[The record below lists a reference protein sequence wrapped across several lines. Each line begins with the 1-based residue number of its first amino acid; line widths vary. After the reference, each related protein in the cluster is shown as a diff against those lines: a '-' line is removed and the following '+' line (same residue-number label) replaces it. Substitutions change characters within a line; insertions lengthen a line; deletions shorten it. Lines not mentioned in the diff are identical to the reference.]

1 MNDSLSGPGK
11 GSRNGPSDG
20 SGQGPAWSQ
29 PDAWRDA
36 RATVERQAGRL
47 RAGTRGLLL
56 PLFTW
61 PLLPDAVIEIA
72 RGNTRGVVAAGLGL
86 GLPLVA
92 LRVLRRGR
100 AGDTRRAAVIM
111 AVTTGLVAGL
121 GANVGAPL
129 AVLLAA
135 GAWAGTR
142 LMYDGAVPELAEPEP
157 PAAPGPLEEARAR
170 LARIAGSAPL
180 AGVTS
185 AMASVLDDLDAR
197 PDRLPLA
204 RRFLAVHLDGLERIA
219 DRLQAGAEPPP
230 GMPKLLEDLQSAAE
244 ELQARLRA
252 EESAALDIQVKVLS
266 ERLRQEGYA

>member
-1 MNDSLSGPGK
+1 MNRPA
-11 GSRNGPSDG
+11 PDG
-20 SGQGPAWSQ
+20 RPPDWRH

-36 RATVERQAGRL
+36 RARLEDQASRF

-72 RGNTRGVVAAGLGL
+72 RGNTRGVVAAGLGI
-86 GLPLVA
+86 GLPLLAV
-92 LRVLRRGR
+92 RTLRRGR
-100 AGDTRRAAVIM
+100 AGDTRRAAVLM
-111 AVTTGLVAGL
+111 AVATGLVAGL
-121 GANVGAPL
+121 GAQMGAPL

-142 LMYDGAVPELAEPEP
+142 LMYDGAVPEVEAPPP
-157 PAAPGPLEEARAR
+157 PAAPGPLDDARAR
-170 LARIAGSAPL
+170 LARIAAAPTL
-180 AGVTS
+180 AGVTG
-185 AMASVLDDLDAR
+185 AMAAVLDDLDAR

-252 EESAALDIQVKVLS
+252 EESAALDIQVKVLA

>member
-1 MNDSLSGPGK
+1 MNGPGP
-11 GSRNGPSDG
+11 GWRH
-20 SGQGPAWSQ
+20 

-36 RATVERQAGRL
+36 RAKLEEGAGRF

-72 RGNTRGVVAAGLGL
+72 RGNTRGVVAAALGL
-86 GLPLVA
+86 GLPLLA
-92 LRVLRRGR
+92 LRTLRRGR
-100 AGDTRRAAVIM
+100 AGDTRRAAVLM
-111 AVTTGLVAGL
+111 AVATGLVAGL
-121 GANVGAPL
+121 GAQMGAPL

-142 LMYDGAVPELAEPEP
+142 LMYDGAVPEVEAPPP
-157 PAAPGPLEEARAR
+157 PAAPGPLDEARAR
-170 LARIAGSAPL
+170 LSRIAAAPAL
-180 AGVTS
+180 TGVTG
-185 AMASVLDDLDAR
+185 AMAAVLDDLDAR

-219 DRLQAGAEPPP
+219 DRLHAGAEPPP

-244 ELQARLRA
+244 ELRARLRA
-252 EESAALDIQVKVLS
+252 EESAALDIQVKVLA